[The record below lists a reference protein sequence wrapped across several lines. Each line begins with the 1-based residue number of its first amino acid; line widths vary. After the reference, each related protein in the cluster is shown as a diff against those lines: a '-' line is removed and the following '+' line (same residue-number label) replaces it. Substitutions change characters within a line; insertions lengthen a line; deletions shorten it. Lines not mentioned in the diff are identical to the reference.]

1 MVKIFQGQHYVSQL
15 TIRRAELEDFGSYGC
30 EATNQLGYDYV
41 RIELRQEGG
50 ELSWSPTKV
59 LSKLAILEQTRLVD
73 EEFWY
78 VVIAV
83 LSVLIILAL
92 LAFCF
97 ILGRRREKSN
107 AELIKTANER

>member
-1 MVKIFQGQHYVSQL
+1 MSGLTSTRKVS
-15 TIRRAELEDFGSYGC
+15 S
-30 EATNQLGYDYV
+30 
-41 RIELRQEGG
+41 
-50 ELSWSPTKV
+50 LSVS
-59 LSKLAILEQTRLVD
+59 SMDCKLVILEQTSLVD

-83 LSVLIILAL
+83 LSVLIIFAL
-92 LAFCF
+92 LGFCF

>member
-1 MVKIFQGQHYVSQL
+1 MSGLTSTRKVSSL
-15 TIRRAELEDFGSYGC
+15 AGSSMDC
-30 EATNQLGYDYV
+30 
-41 RIELRQEGG
+41 
-50 ELSWSPTKV
+50 
-59 LSKLAILEQTRLVD
+59 KLVILEQTSLVD

-83 LSVLIILAL
+83 LSVLIIFAL
-92 LAFCF
+92 LGFCF

>member
-1 MVKIFQGQHYVSQL
+1 MSGLTSTRKVSSL
-15 TIRRAELEDFGSYGC
+15 AGSSMDC
-30 EATNQLGYDYV
+30 KLG
-41 RIELRQEGG
+41 
-50 ELSWSPTKV
+50 
-59 LSKLAILEQTRLVD
+59 ILEQTSLVD

-83 LSVLIILAL
+83 LSVLIIFAL
-92 LAFCF
+92 LGFCF

>member
-1 MVKIFQGQHYVSQL
+1 MSGLTFTRKVSSL
-15 TIRRAELEDFGSYGC
+15 AGSSMDC
-30 EATNQLGYDYV
+30 
-41 RIELRQEGG
+41 
-50 ELSWSPTKV
+50 
-59 LSKLAILEQTRLVD
+59 KLVILEQTSLVD

-92 LAFCF
+92 LGFCF